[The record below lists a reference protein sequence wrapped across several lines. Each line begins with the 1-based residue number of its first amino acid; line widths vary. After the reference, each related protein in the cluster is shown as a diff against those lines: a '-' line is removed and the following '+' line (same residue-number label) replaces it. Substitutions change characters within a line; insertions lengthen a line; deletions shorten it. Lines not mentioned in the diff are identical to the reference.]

1 MAEYEAATGAKEL
14 ALLCLG
20 LEQLLAM
27 RHISKFRNTACA
39 FNVQILR
46 QKMVKATLSN
56 KLNKLKNCERRS

>member
-1 MAEYEAATGAKEL
+1 MAEYGAATGAKEL

-27 RHISKFRNTACA
+27 LHISKFRNTACA

-46 QKMVKATLSN
+46 QN
-56 KLNKLKNCERRS
+56 G